1 MAPKQKNNIK
11 KQQYIVQNIK
21 ESQTLDKKHKEI
33 IKNFQEKKNKEEE
46 LLYEINKINNDMIEI
61 EKKKDYFNND
71 NINQRAELLNR
82 KSELENDIK
91 NINTCFDEM
100 DYYDKTGDLIIEYYQ
115 LRDNTS
121 EVKETRNILEF
132 LGKKKQEQPINSNN
146 TSSNKAEIFNK
157 YWQRVEG
164 IRINIDDGS
173 KRIKYCKEC
182 NFEKIFDYS
191 VSAFVCQV
199 CGVVEEIILDED
211 RQIKDYSPY
220 KRINH
225 FREWLNQFQARQSP
239 DIPEEVF
246 REIIN
251 ELNKNR
257 ITDLKI
263 LNRKKMKKI
272 LKKMKKKCKKC

>member
-46 LLYEINKINNDMIEI
+46 LIYEINKINNDMIEI

-132 LGKKKQEQPINSNN
+132 LGKKK
-146 TSSNKAEIFNK
+146 TRTT
-157 YWQRVEG
+157 Y
-164 IRINIDDGS
+164 
-173 KRIKYCKEC
+173 
-182 NFEKIFDYS
+182 
-191 VSAFVCQV
+191 
-199 CGVVEEIILDED
+199 
-211 RQIKDYSPY
+211 
-220 KRINH
+220 
-225 FREWLNQFQARQSP
+225 
-239 DIPEEVF
+239 
-246 REIIN
+246 
-251 ELNKNR
+251 
-257 ITDLKI
+257 
-263 LNRKKMKKI
+263 
-272 LKKMKKKCKKC
+272 